1 MKTRKIISSTFK
13 IVVGVGIGNRLGK
26 LVLGAVDKCAEIF
39 LDKLEAKLDKED
51 PEFKIHEKKE
61 KK

>member
-1 MKTRKIISSTFK
+1 MKTGKIISSTFK
-13 IVVGVGIGNRLGK
+13 IVVGAGIGYRLGK
-26 LVLGAVDKCAEIF
+26 LVLGVIDKCAEIA
-39 LDKLEAKLDKED
+39 LIKMEEKLDKED